1 MKYIYTLLF
10 LIVLSLDGFGQND
23 SIFAL
28 QAKISNGDLEATFNS
43 NYLLDNLFQVKVR
56 VFDVSKNEYL
66 GEYNAYYNN
75 GTLTTK
81 VGSYSILPVSSG
93 EYKIQLKVGLYDQ
106 FKNKELKIEFELE
119 GKAQHSNVLSFLND

>member
-81 VGSYSILPVSSG
+81 VGSYSILPSN
-93 EYKIQLKVGLYDQ
+93 
-106 FKNKELKIEFELE
+106 FKFSE
-119 GKAQHSNVLSFLND
+119 AH